1 MKLNN
6 DSRRKF
12 LKDTAL
18 VTAAASMP
26 SLFTQARSNR
36 KAGEK
41 VKMYIETNNKLP
53 SKEDKNKDIKQIG
66 QWIST
71 QKKSRNLWC
80 GVKGGS

>member
-26 SLFTQARSNR
+26 SLFTQARTNR
-36 KAGEK
+36 KVGEK
-41 VKMYIETNNKLP
+41 VKIDLQQAAILFRQQENMATY
-53 SKEDKNKDIKQIG
+53 
-66 QWIST
+66 
-71 QKKSRNLWC
+71 
-80 GVKGGS
+80 